1 MKIFRYFVVG
11 GVAATVDIGFFFL
24 FAKVAGFN
32 YLAVAPVGFILA
44 TWVNYQLSVRHVF
57 RSGVRFTRGRE
68 IVLVYVISTVGL
80 LINQA
85 ILYGLVDLVG
95 ADLMLSKLTATAT
108 VFLWNYCARNYYLFA
123 SPSAP
128 NR

>member
-24 FAKVAGFN
+24 FAKVAEFN

-108 VFLWNYCARNYYLFA
+108 VFLWNYSARNYYLFA

>member
-1 MKIFRYFVVG
+1 VKIFRYFVVG

-108 VFLWNYCARNYYLFA
+108 VFLWNYSARNYYLFA

>member
-1 MKIFRYFVVG
+1 VKIFRYFVVG

-24 FAKVAGFN
+24 FAKVAEFN

-108 VFLWNYCARNYYLFA
+108 VFLWNYSARNYYLFA

>member
-68 IVLVYVISTVGL
+68 IVLVYVISTAGL

-85 ILYGLVDLVG
+85 ILYGLVDLAG
-95 ADLMLSKLTATAT
+95 AELMLSKLTATAT

>member
-108 VFLWNYCARNYYLFA
+108 VFLWNYSARNYYLFA